1 MEKEEVSKKSLDFN
15 QLQLQKIKK
24 LFPEVVTEGKV
35 DFNKLKATL
44 GEDTLADRDSY
55 KLTWAGKE
63 DIFKVIQKQSSA
75 RLSSCRE
82 ESIDFD
88 GSSNIFIEGE
98 NLEVLKLLQKS
109 YMGKVKMIYID
120 PPYNTGNDF
129 IYKDD
134 YTDGIKNYLKQTGQV
149 DEDGNHLT
157 TNTETDGRYH
167 SNWLNMMYP
176 RLFLARQ
183 LLKEDGIIFISVD
196 DNEIHNLKII
206 MNEIFGEE
214 KFLAQFVWKSRQN
227 KDNRNKTRVS
237 IDHEYILCYGKK
249 LRGDD
254 RNEEQY
260 SNPDNDPRG
269 PWTSANM
276 VGLLPEDK
284 RPNCHYDLINPET
297 GINYG
302 KPEMGWRYDKSTM
315 QKLIEEDRILW
326 PDSPDGRPRKK
337 SFLNELEYNYTGY
350 SSIIGEDIYTR
361 NGTKELEEIFGVQRL
376 IDYPKPIDLL
386 KELIVQGCDEKEG
399 IVLDFFAGSCSL
411 AQAVLEQNQIDNM
424 NRKFIVVQLPEPTP
438 EGSNAREEGYKN
450 IAELG
455 KDRIKKVINGYGDQ
469 SEPINTG
476 FKVFKLTSS
485 VFKQWESFEDENVEK
500 LKEQMELFDNMI
512 DEDASEEDVIYE
524 VLLKQGFDLNS
535 DIINTDIDSNNV
547 YKIINKSETQD
558 VFYICLDDK
567 INDNTLEELG
577 LTEDDVFICLD
588 SAMTDEQK
596 VNISMQARLEVI

>member
-1 MEKEEVSKKSLDFN
+1 MYKKYSSKTSTDIKEN
-15 QLQLQKIKK
+15 QIEKIKK
-24 LFPEVVTEGKV
+24 LFPEVVTERKV
-35 DFNKLKATL
+35 DFEKLKATL

-63 DIFKVIQKQSSA
+63 DVFKVIQKQSSA
-75 RLSSCRE
+75 RLSPCRK

-88 GSSNIFIEGE
+88 ESKNIFIEGE
-98 NLEVLKLLQKS
+98 NLEVLKLLHKS
-109 YMGKVKMIYID
+109 YMGKIKMIYID

-129 IYKDD
+129 IYEDD
-134 YTDGIKNYLKQTGQV
+134 YTDGIHNYLKQTGQI
-149 DEDGNHLT
+149 DEEGNYLT

-176 RLFLARQ
+176 RLFFARQ

-196 DNEIHNLKII
+196 DNEVHNLKII
-206 MNEIFGEE
+206 MNEIFGED

-337 SFLNELEYNYTGY
+337 SFLNELEYKYTGY

-411 AQAVLEQNQIDNM
+411 AQAVLEQNQVDNM
-424 NRKFIVVQLPEPTP
+424 NRKFITVQLPELTP

-455 KDRIKKVINGYGDQ
+455 KDRIKKVINGYGDEA
-469 SEPINTG
+469 EPINDG

-485 VFKQWESFEDENVEK
+485 VFKQWESLEDENVEK

-512 DEDASEEDVIYE
+512 DEEASEKDVIFE

-535 DIINTDIDSNNV
+535 DIINTNVDSNNV

-567 INDNTLEELG
+567 INDNTFDELG
-577 LTEDDVFICLD
+577 LTKDDVFICLD